1 MAGSWSL
8 LEEEEGEGGWW
19 SYQTPPDIH
28 YAPDRQTRGFGFA
41 QPAYSLGSDY
51 AKFMI
56 LHLDEME

>member
-1 MAGSWSL
+1 MAGSWSRVEV
-8 LEEEEGEGGWW
+8 EEEGGWW
-19 SYQTPPDIH
+19 SHQTPPDIH

-56 LHLDEME
+56 LNMDEME